1 MTNGITRRVA
11 LGAMAAPAI
20 IGLTRGARADTRTL
34 KISHQFP
41 GSNGDTGDFR
51 DRICRKF
58 AEEVEKRSK
67 GALKF
72 EIYPNASLMKTFAQF
87 DALKKGA
94 LDLSLYPTTY
104 AGGEIPELNIT
115 FMPAVVTSYEQGYR
129 WKKAPIGQEMM
140 AILEAKGVKLLTWMW
155 QSGGIASRGAP
166 IVKPDDAKG
175 LKIRGGSREMDMM
188 FKGAGAATSNMPSN
202 EIYISMQTGAIDA
215 AATEFHQDGAYVF
228 HKSDNK
234 RRSRAQMVA
243 LYRRLAAG
251 AEGIVSVHISQKL
264 SGTYNSA
271 ILARDSLPGD
281 CRIEVIDS
289 GSGSMGLGLIAIQA
303 ARAAQAGAGIDDV
316 VKQVGNAM
324 SRTHFFGMVD
334 TLEYL
339 HKGGRIGK
347 AQTML
352 GTLLSIKPILY
363 VREGEIHPLGK
374 ERTRK
379 RALSRLLQIIEEY
392 EDIKDITVLH
402 STTPEDAEALIE
414 KIAARLGLDWDD
426 REHRS
431 YYRIAKEHQRKSR
444 K

>member
-1 MTNGITRRVA
+1 MD
-11 LGAMAAPAI
+11 LGADEFYAK
-20 IGLTRGARADTRTL
+20 LQQ
-34 KISHQFP
+34 S
-41 GSNGDTGDFR
+41 
-51 DRICRKF
+51 
-58 AEEVEKRSK
+58 E
-67 GALKF
+67 
-72 EIYPNASLMKTFAQF
+72 SL
-87 DALKKGA
+87 
-94 LDLSLYPTTY
+94 PTTSQPS
-104 AGGEIPELNIT
+104 PED
-115 FMPAVVTSYEQGYR
+115 FVRV
-129 WKKAPIGQEMM
+129 
-140 AILEAKGVKLLTWMW
+140 
-155 QSGGIASRGAP
+155 
-166 IVKPDDAKG
+166 
-175 LKIRGGSREMDMM
+175 
-188 FKGAGAATSNMPSN
+188 
-202 EIYISMQTGAIDA
+202 
-215 AATEFHQDGAYVF
+215 
-228 HKSDNK
+228 
-234 RRSRAQMVA
+234 
-243 LYRRLAAG
+243 YRRLAAG

-324 SRTHFFGMVD
+324 ARTHFFGMVD

-379 RALSRLLQIIEEY
+379 RALSRLLDIIEEY

-414 KIAARLGLDWDD
+414 KIAARLGGD
-426 REHRS
+426 RVIRGRVGPVIGTYLGS
-431 YYRIAKEHQRKSR
+431 GAIGVGLGTGPPK
-444 K
+444 